1 MASTAAG
8 SLGHRRSLVD
18 HGSSLDALLICC
30 ALLVTAVG
38 GYGIYDLVMAPQSMP
53 RQGSHS
59 DARRG
64 PEGAGFFGTVY
75 GAQGLEL
82 CPGQKQVN
90 ILVLGTDEKREGG
103 RADTIMLVM
112 INKDTKRAGALSIPR
127 DLMVHMPGHGV
138 QKINA
143 VFAFY
148 RRKGLGEVMTAKTV
162 QAILGIPVD
171 FYIKTD
177 VAKFAKVFD
186 AFGGLDLYVDRDME
200 YDDEWGDLHINLKKG
215 FQHLNGKQIEG
226 FVRHRHDRHGRYS
239 TDYERNQRQQYVLKE
254 LIKQKGHLATVTRL
268 PQIVNALQDMIK
280 TDMSIPELIAFGLLA
295 RQVDTNNVISRLI
308 PSHAYMNGAWYA
320 VLEPEGARKV
330 IAEVENAI
338 AGGPIRPDT
347 SPERNE
353 HIGLGTLDVP
363 QTAPTA
369 AKAHASAQS
378 PKASASRSDPAHA
391 ATSSSH

>member
-1 MASTAAG
+1 
-8 SLGHRRSLVD
+8 LV
-18 HGSSLDALLICC
+18 CF
-30 ALLVTAVG
+30 ALLVIAVG
-38 GYGIYDLVMAPQSMP
+38 GYGIYDLVMAPQEASKQDTGP
-53 RQGSHS
+53 
-59 DARRG
+59 DARRRS
-64 PEGAGFFGTVY
+64 EGAGFLGSVY

-90 ILVLGTDEKREGG
+90 ILLLGTDEKREGG
-103 RADTIMLVM
+103 RADTILLVM
-112 INKDTKRAGALSIPR
+112 INKQTKRAGALSIPR
-127 DLMVHMPGHGV
+127 DLMVHIPGHGI
-138 QKINA
+138 QKLNA

-148 RRKGLGEVMTAKTV
+148 RRKGLGEIMTAKAV
-162 QAILGIPVD
+162 EAILGVPVD

-177 VAKFAKVFD
+177 VAKFARLFD

-268 PQIVNALQDMIK
+268 PQIVNALQDMIR

-308 PSHAYMNGAWYA
+308 PSHAYVNGAWYA
-320 VLEPEGARKV
+320 VLEPEGAKKV
-330 IAEVENAI
+330 IAEVEDAI

-347 SPERNE
+347 NPERNE
-353 HIGLGTLDVP
+353 HIGNGSLDVP
-363 QTAPTA
+363 RTAHTPA
-369 AKAHASAQS
+369 SAKASGDTSQS
-378 PKASASRSDPAHA
+378 HVSRSGSTQAAHSA
-391 ATSSSH
+391 AH